1 MKQILLIAGEV
12 SGDHHGAA
20 LVKELKKLDPEYSF
34 FGIGGDGLKS
44 EGMDILF
51 HIEEM
56 AFLGIG
62 EIIRHL
68 PFIKRVKESLIKK
81 AKNEKPVC
89 AVLIDYPGF
98 NMRMAKALKQLQIP
112 VLYYISPQLWAWG
125 KGRLKNVQKYI
136 DKMLVL
142 FPFEKKFYKDHD
154 IEVEYVGHPLVDKHV
169 PFLKESIRRIDPQN
183 VSIGLLPGSRK
194 QEVNQLLPKMISSVR
209 QLFNQNK
216 INRAEIVKVTHLPNS
231 LYSNML
237 TDVDTFITIV
247 EKPLNETLPE
257 YDAIIAASGTA
268 TLETGYFGVPMLI
281 VYHVN
286 PLTYWL
292 GKLLVKVP
300 FIGLVNI
307 VAEKQVAFEL
317 IQKDFTVEA
326 AISHLNKIIEPKENL
341 RIREELKIVRDKLGQ
356 PGASSRAAQ
365 FVNTFIDDSESLVQ
379 E

>member
-154 IEVEYVGHPLVDKHV
+154 IEAEYVGHPIVDKHV
-169 PFLKESIRRIDPQN
+169 PFLEETSRRIDPQN
-183 VSIGLLPGSRK
+183 ISIGLLPGSRK
-194 QEVNQLLPKMISSVR
+194 QEVNYLMPKMISAAR

-216 INRAEIVKVTHLPNS
+216 INRAEIVKVAQLPNS

-247 EKPLNETLPE
+247 EKPLNETLPK
-257 YDAIIAASGTA
+257 YDAIIVASGTA

-341 RIREELKIVRDKLGQ
+341 RIREELKIIRDKLGQ

-365 FVNTFIDDSESLVQ
+365 FVNTFINDSESLVQ